1 MLFYGI
7 GRALDQDFVSTEQT
21 ETVGLLRSTP
31 NSGRE
36 IKCLPS
42 TTRQASA

>member
-1 MLFYGI
+1 MSSRNRPASFNT

-21 ETVGLLRSTP
+21 ETVGSIRFTP

-36 IKCLPS
+36 SKS
-42 TTRQASA
+42 RR